1 MKTRVSLSSPPPAPP
16 TSLPTTTTICSCK
29 RLLLGRWLRIT
40 AACQMHH
47 GIHLR
52 TPAQNEA
59 YCLAS
64 HLWHSSIDTFDTR
77 CVPFKISW
85 NNKVSRGRAK
95 GVGTQCYTHHTG
107 WKVSALISAS
117 VSAISPLVSLSI
129 GLEGISVVSHIT
141 KTSTHAWPFPHCHLC
156 CGPSMKTAY
165 LPLSPSGNADNG
177 VITGPR
183 SCCPPLWRGAV
194 LVKQWL
200 PSVADRGKRTQCLD
214 GRRGQTQTSADCL
227 AGKTQTIKMQRIEN
241 KLQMIWVANG
251 DETQCFA
258 ATIWRLVR
266 HRRL

>member
-1 MKTRVSLSSPPPAPP
+1 MLHTSHGMKS
-16 TSLPTTTTICSCK
+16 I
-29 RLLLGRWLRIT
+29 GFNI
-40 AACQMHH
+40 
-47 GIHLR
+47 GI
-52 TPAQNEA
+52 
-59 YCLAS
+59 
-64 HLWHSSIDTFDTR
+64 SI
-77 CVPFKISW
+77 
-85 NNKVSRGRAK
+85 G
-95 GVGTQCYTHHTG
+95 Q
-107 WKVSALISAS
+107 
-117 VSAISPLVSLSI
+117 ISPLVSLGI

-156 CGPSMKTAY
+156 CGPSTKTAD
-165 LPLSPSGNADNG
+165 LPLSPSGNADYG

-200 PSVADRGKRTQCLD
+200 PSVAARGKRTQCLN

-241 KLQMIWVANG
+241 KLQMIWAANG